1 MRSRLSTILV
11 SKRFKSSYDSLE
23 EKFRK
28 NLHVRSR
35 RKINK
40 LYVFALAA
48 PACFIWDASNVYR
61 SLNSQFN
68 EKLEYILQDAK
79 TSTESQYKKLLVMY
93 WQTSFENGIS
103 PTNNHPFDFYT
114 FYPLTTPVAAL
125 VYAGL
130 RDISLRLALEVAILS
145 HAAKRGDSIPLA
157 SFWKSRAMSNFACN
171 TVRRNLNMS
180 WSPPNEYAG
189 KYHNIVIANLQKL
202 RRSYPRYSIRFLS
215 LLAFCGTCVATVCYK
230 FIQIAKTQQQEY
242 LKSVFKE
249 DAFND
254 LKFEELDSYAMQ
266 NIIINILDNNPEIFY
281 KEKKVLSHFVGILSQ
296 EDTSPFYSRSWFP
309 YSPLI
314 TLQYLFNDLELQ
326 IGPCPK
332 VSTLLGDFMFY
343 QGIKYPSFSPLYPYL
358 NNNDAVLR
366 SVLLRKKYSTTE

>member
-1 MRSRLSTILV
+1 
-11 SKRFKSSYDSLE
+11 
-23 EKFRK
+23 
-28 NLHVRSR
+28 
-35 RKINK
+35 
-40 LYVFALAA
+40 
-48 PACFIWDASNVYR
+48 
-61 SLNSQFN
+61 
-68 EKLEYILQDAK
+68 
-79 TSTESQYKKLLVMY
+79 
-93 WQTSFENGIS
+93 
-103 PTNNHPFDFYT
+103 
-114 FYPLTTPVAAL
+114 
-125 VYAGL
+125 
-130 RDISLRLALEVAILS
+130 
-145 HAAKRGDSIPLA
+145 
-157 SFWKSRAMSNFACN
+157 MSNIACN

-281 KEKKVLSHFVGILSQ
+281 KEKQVLSHFVGILSQ

-314 TLQYLFNDLELQ
+314 TVIEHF
-326 IGPCPK
+326 IIK
-332 VSTLLGDFMFY
+332 V
-343 QGIKYPSFSPLYPYL
+343 
-358 NNNDAVLR
+358 
-366 SVLLRKKYSTTE
+366 